1 MRFCGGNKNRNF
13 RAGKE
18 IFTCQPLGST
28 CNIKSSF
35 LVLFSTSICQSAVHA
50 RSILTATGYVPC
62 RREQRVVV
70 VCQHL
75 LRIRFLFIFLIF
87 SSALMRQRG
96 KESLQARMIQ
106 LGSRAFWHCWWRYLN
121 IRETTQGP
129 WSTTPRTSCSS
140 LNRSSLDVISIHI
153 A

>member
-1 MRFCGGNKNRNF
+1 MDVLRVISNH
-13 RAGKE
+13 
-18 IFTCQPLGST
+18 
-28 CNIKSSF
+28 
-35 LVLFSTSICQSAVHA
+35 VLFSTSICQSIVHA

-106 LGSRAFWHCWWRYLN
+106 LGSRAFWHC
-121 IRETTQGP
+121 
-129 WSTTPRTSCSS
+129 
-140 LNRSSLDVISIHI
+140 
-153 A
+153 